1 MISGGTLTKRVK
13 EVTENVED
21 LQWMIMAGGITPKAQ
36 PLDVL
41 VNKVFK
47 GYFRDSFQQWSLT
60 APTNDKGHPKA
71 PSRQLLATWAVEAWE
86 KVPEELVQK
95 SWTVCQYKSVEEI
108 ANENTDSRAV
118 VEYDEAMLQQIVE
131 RGAGADAL
139 TLYNDP
145 ENAAE
150 DEFPENDIEEASD

>member
-1 MISGGTLTKRVK
+1 
-13 EVTENVED
+13 
-21 LQWMIMAGGITPKAQ
+21 MAGGITLKAQ

-47 GYFRDSFQQWSLT
+47 DHFRDLFQQWSLA

-71 PSRQLLATWAVEAWE
+71 PSCQLLVTWAMEAWE
-86 KVPEELVQK
+86 KVPKELVQR
-95 SWTVCQYKSVEEI
+95 SWAVCHYKSTEEI
-108 ANENTDSRAV
+108 ANGNTSSSAV
-118 VEYDEAMLQQIVE
+118 VAYDEAKLGQIVE
-131 RGAGADAL
+131 QVAGTDAL

-150 DEFPENDIEEASD
+150 DEFLEDDIE